1 MCYPMCFLPSYN
13 KASLY
18 LSQSTNLHVHTL
30 YPHSGD
36 LRRDFSHV
44 HTQPTPNTMSEEQE
58 QRASSPPPPPLETD
72 FAGAVRL
79 ADYCAESPQ
88 SWFRNINST
97 FAASRV
103 TRSATKFHWAVSKL
117 PVSLMDTIGH
127 ICDNPSVYLDPYQE
141 LQNILLESYG
151 LSAAQKTSHLLDHPG
166 QGTNKPSVL
175 MDQLL
180 AMKPNSLEDAIR
192 VLFFRKVHNCIRDGV
207 NPNNYKNLGD
217 LTKRCNE
224 VWESRSASSMASAS
238 VAAAAV
244 PRSASPARS
253 SRRNSSLFLGK
264 RPALAKSHRR
274 RSPTPAAARGTQ
286 DGGQEGLCFYH
297 ARFHA
302 RARKCEEPCT
312 YQENE

>member
-1 MCYPMCFLPSYN
+1 
-13 KASLY
+13 
-18 LSQSTNLHVHTL
+18 
-30 YPHSGD
+30 
-36 LRRDFSHV
+36 
-44 HTQPTPNTMSEEQE
+44 MSEEQE
-58 QRASSPPPPPLETD
+58 QRASTPPPPPPPETD

-88 SWFRNINST
+88 AWFRNINST

-103 TRSATKFHWAVSKL
+103 TCSTTKFHRAVSKL
-117 PVSLMDTIGH
+117 PVSLMDIIGH
-127 ICDNPSVYLDPYQE
+127 IGDDPSVYPDPYQE

-151 LSAAQKTSHLLDHPG
+151 LSAAQKTAHLLDHPG

-180 AMKPNSLEDAIR
+180 AMKPDSLEDVIR
-192 VLFFRKVHNCIRDGV
+192 VLFFRKVHTCIRDGV
-207 NPNNYKNLGD
+207 NPNDYQNLRD

-224 VWESRSASSMASAS
+224 VWESRSASGMASAS
-238 VAAAAV
+238 VAAAAAQ
-244 PRSASPARS
+244 RSASPARS
-253 SRRNSSLFLGK
+253 SRRNSSPFRGK
-264 RPALAKSHRR
+264 RPAPPKAHRR

-302 RARKCEEPCT
+302 RARKCEEPA
-312 YQENE
+312 EV